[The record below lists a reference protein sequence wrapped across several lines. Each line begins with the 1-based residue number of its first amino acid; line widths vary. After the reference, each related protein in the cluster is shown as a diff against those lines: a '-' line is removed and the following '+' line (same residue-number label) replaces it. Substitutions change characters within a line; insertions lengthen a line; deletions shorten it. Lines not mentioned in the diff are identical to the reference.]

1 MGNAG
6 ERNMQ
11 AFPCLGANGD
21 TERWMAENSVDLVR
35 RAYEAWNADGLEA
48 FAPWTSESLE
58 LEDAPQLPDAGL
70 WRGRQAVLAR
80 LAEVAATVGGTWV
93 DIRDVRR
100 AEDEVI
106 VSMMWRE
113 DASPDSGE
121 LGEVFHVVRVSGG
134 QIDRLRVFTD
144 VASAEAA
151 AAS

>member
-11 AFPCLGANGD
+11 AFPRLRANGD
-21 TERWMAENSVDLVR
+21 TAWWMAENSVDLVR

-48 FAPWTSESLE
+48 FAPWTAESLE

-70 WRGRQAVLAR
+70 WRGRESVLAR
-80 LAEVAATVGGTWV
+80 LAEVAATIGGTWV
-93 DIRDVRR
+93 DIRNVRS
-100 AEDEVI
+100 AGDEVI

>member
-11 AFPCLGANGD
+11 AFPCLLANGD
-21 TERWMAENSVDLVR
+21 TGWLMAENSDLVR

-48 FAPWTSESLE
+48 FAPWTAESLV

-70 WRGRQAVLAR
+70 WHGRVAVLAR

-93 DIRDVRR
+93 DIRDVRS
-100 AEDEVI
+100 AGGEVI

-121 LGEVFHVVRVSGG
+121 LGEVFHVVRVSGDR
-134 QIDRLRVFTD
+134 IDRVRVFTD
-144 VASAEAA
+144 IASAETA